1 MLQEFI
7 NYINVLS
14 GGNQFI
20 GGVIMTFATG
30 IIMYFLRDLPMRVA
44 ALIRKQFV
52 TTVMVDTSNYQKRII
67 YFNLLSHIGAVATEL
82 GTRALSFDADYDDWD
97 GRKRFISIGF
107 GNHLFFYRGRPI
119 LAHRERIQQAG
130 TEPLESLELY
140 KFGRS
145 HKLFHRLLSEITPV
159 EKDKMY
165 IYHWAKDQWQRHAEL
180 PNSGGLDSIALDAEI
195 ADKFRTEFKAF
206 REKRATH
213 HRLGIAHK
221 LSYILHGLPGSGK
234 TSIIRALASEFG
246 MHVCILDM
254 NAMSDAALMRAFA
267 SVPTN
272 TIILAEDFDSARQL
286 HRRDNNKEKSEML
299 SELALG
305 TLTGLLNA
313 LEGIQ
318 ALDNVVVMFTTNH
331 LERIDPALVRPGR
344 IDYIRQLPQ
353 PGIAAIKAHFLTLYP
368 DMVTDHVQWGHLPG
382 CIIHLIKQRAL
393 DDADKASELINYYV
407 RNPEIALKEQLGRL
421 EELEEIRRMQQL
433 ITTLA
438 HPEPPPADVPVA
450 YELLDKESK
459 QC

>member
-1 MLQEFI
+1 MLQNLI
-7 NYINVLS
+7 NHINVLS

-20 GGVIMTFATG
+20 GGVIMTFVTG
-30 IIMYFLRDLPMRVA
+30 AVMYFLRDSPMRVA

-52 TTVMVDTSNYQKRII
+52 TTVMIDTSNYQKRII
-67 YFNLLSHIGAVATEL
+67 YFNLLAHIGAVATEL
-82 GTRALSFDADYDDWD
+82 GTRALSFDADYNDLDA
-97 GRKRFISIGF
+97 RKRFISIGF
-107 GNHLFFYRGRPI
+107 GNHLFFYKGWPI
-119 LAHRERIQQAG
+119 LACRERISQQTG
-130 TEPLESLELY
+130 EPLETLVLY
-140 KFGRS
+140 KFGRK
-145 HKLFHRLLSEITPV
+145 HELFHRLLSEITPV
-159 EKDKMY
+159 EKDKIY
-165 IYHWAKDQWQRHAEL
+165 IYRWGNDQWQRHAEL

-206 REKRATH
+206 REKRAIH

-286 HRRDNNKEKSEML
+286 HRRDSNKEKSEML

-368 DMVTDHVQWGHLPG
+368 DMNPDHVQWGHLPG

-421 EELEEIRRMQQL
+421 EELEEIRRIQAKVAEL
-433 ITTLA
+433 SKVCNDDS
-438 HPEPPPADVPVA
+438 DVPTDTDSA
-450 YELLDKESK
+450 T
-459 QC
+459 